1 MLGATEQQWVVDLS
15 AFDYSVR
22 YRLDHTNKNADSYY
36 GLSTARGSLLA
47 TTQAATREGRL
58 HHDAQSAVSIF
69 TLS

>member
-22 YRLDHTNKNADSYY
+22 YRLDHTSKNADSYY
-36 GLSTARGSLLA
+36 GLST

-58 HHDAQSAVSIF
+58 HHDAQSAGSIF